1 MVVLFAATIIS
12 CKDVI
17 GIVSRLSRSVGL
29 SYHQR
34 IEVIQVLQDYVPSCP
49 VVIKEENE
57 RPKRN

>member
-1 MVVLFAATIIS
+1 MVELFAATIIS

-17 GIVSRLSRSVGL
+17 GIVSRLSRSAGL

-49 VVIKEENE
+49 VIIKENE
-57 RPKRN
+57 QPKRS